1 MLKTNKGIE
10 KDDIYF
16 FNVNVDINGLSDMEA
31 EARLRQFG
39 TNELK
44 KKKRKTAIEIFLS
57 QFTDFIVL
65 VLIAATVISFFLGE
79 IIDASAILIIVVIN
93 AVFGFIQEYRTERSL
108 EALKECQHRALMS
121 YGMVKLWRFR
131 QAWWCLRML
140 Y

>member
-65 VLIAATVISFFLGE
+65 VLIAATVISF
-79 IIDASAILIIVVIN
+79 S
-93 AVFGFIQEYRTERSL
+93 
-108 EALKECQHRALMS
+108 
-121 YGMVKLWRFR
+121 
-131 QAWWCLRML
+131 
-140 Y
+140 